1 MTSRGGSD
9 ILADETDPFLLWV
22 DTGNIIQKAVE
33 RRLQAIGLGSA
44 QQRILALL
52 RTSGPLTP
60 SVLGALILQETHSI
74 SGLLNRLEDER
85 HLITRTRDRK
95 DRRVVW
101 VSLTAEGE
109 KVADESTK
117 TVQEVLGAFEALLPP
132 STLATITR
140 LGERLLRAAMP
151 TAGFDEEWRNEAMA
165 RAGLAGVSTV

>member
-1 MTSRGGSD
+1 MALKGGTD

-33 RRLQAIGLGSA
+33 RRLQTIGLGAA

-52 RTSGPLTP
+52 RTAGPLTP

-101 VSLTAEGE
+101 VTLTPEGE
-109 KVADESTK
+109 KVADEARE
-117 TVQEVLGAFEALLPP
+117 TVEEVLAAFESLLPAKTR
-132 STLATITR
+132 SMITHLA
-140 LGERLLRAAMP
+140 GELLRQAMP
-151 TAGFDEEWRNEAMA
+151 AAGFDEDARNEAIS
-165 RAGLAGVSTV
+165 RAGLPSAAL